1 MFSTHTSV
9 KEEFKIAGITEPTI
23 LHYFTT
29 LNAGEFEKTAALFSV
44 DGVLRPPFEGD
55 IVGQNA
61 ITQYLQQEAQN
72 IKAEA
77 HKGII
82 ETLGP
87 EQIQVQVIGKAQ
99 TSWCA
104 VNVIWQ
110 FILNQQ
116 GQILYTKIKLIAS
129 PQELMSLRRC

>member
-1 MFSTHTSV
+1 MFPTHTSV
-9 KEEFKIAGITEPTI
+9 EEEFKIAGITEPTI
-23 LHYFTT
+23 LHYFIT
-29 LNAGEFEKTAALFSV
+29 LNAGEFEKTAALFAV

-77 HKGII
+77 HKSII

-104 VNVIWQ
+104 VNVHWQ

-129 PQELMSLRRC
+129 PQELLSLRRC